1 VPEECGI
8 WVSVSLGNDS
18 NPGTQA
24 APVATLKHAVEL
36 AEKGPGRVYACN
48 ETWTDPLVVPSSVSL
63 YGGFQCDKGWAYVSN
78 LGDPVKDM
86 SYCGKS
92 HASLIVEDDSIA
104 MAWTK
109 AVSGGKPFL
118 TDFYVRTQDAKKP
131 GASSVAMFVGDD
143 VPLSIFRSEFAAGV
157 GATGADGAPGDANN
171 LPAASGMAGNAG
183 GNACSAAVSKGGLG
197 PSNACASGSS
207 MGGAG
212 GDGGP
217 MIAADGVAGL
227 PASNPPAGQGGK
239 GEQRAPACTDGTA
252 GADGADGASGSGGHG
267 EGHMTASGWVGAS
280 GKDGAPGA
288 PGQGGGG
295 GGATFGKAAVCG
307 AATPGGAAGGS
318 GGSGGCGGKGG
329 GGGQAGGGSFGI
341 VARSALAGDRV
352 CVRAQQGGNG
362 GNGGAPQLPGTGGTA
377 GKGGEGAGTIKAGCA
392 GGAGGNGGKG
402 GWGGG
407 GAGGPSLPLAY
418 LEGFAPMFLNAE
430 FYRDYPGKGGI
441 GGTPQNLDAKGDD
454 AKNLDGYYGFAP

>member
-24 APVATLKHAVEL
+24 APVATLKHAIEL

-48 ETWTDPLVVPSSVSL
+48 ETWADPLIVPSSVSL

-86 SYCGKS
+86 SYCGTS
-92 HASLIVEDDSIA
+92 HASLIVQDDSIA
-104 MAWTK
+104 LTWT

-118 TDFYVRTQDAKKP
+118 TDFYVKTQDAKKP

-143 VPLSIFRSEFAAGV
+143 VPLSIFRSEIAAG
-157 GATGADGAPGDANN
+157 AGADGAEGVPGDANN
-171 LPAASGMAGNAG
+171 QPAAPGTPGNAG
-183 GNACSAAVSKGGLG
+183 ANACGAAVSKGGLG
-197 PSNACASGSS
+197 PSSACAGGSS

-212 GDGGP
+212 GDASP
-217 MIAADGVAGL
+217 MIAADGAAGL
-227 PASNPPAGQGGK
+227 PVNNPPAGQGGK
-239 GEQRAPACTDGTA
+239 GEQSAPTCTDGTA
-252 GADGADGASGSGGHG
+252 GADGADGAPGSGGHG

-295 GGATFGKAAVCG
+295 GGATFGKVAVCG

-341 VARSALAGDRV
+341 VARSALSGDYVCIRV
-352 CVRAQQGGNG
+352 QAGGNG
-362 GNGGAPQLPGTGGTA
+362 GNGGAPQLPGLGGA
-377 GKGGEGAGTIKAGCA
+377 PGKGGAGAGSIKPGCA

-407 GAGGPSLPLAY
+407 GAGGPSLPVAY
-418 LEGFAPMFLNAE
+418 LQGYPPKFPNWDNYLGS
-430 FYRDYPGKGGI
+430 PGKGGI
-441 GGTPQNLDAKGDD
+441 GGTPQDLEAKGDD
-454 AKNLDGYYGFAP
+454 AKGLLDSYGFAP